1 MSKLYVFGIGGTGS
15 RVLKAL
21 TMLLASGVKCGTD
34 TIVPIIIDPDASAA
48 DLTRS
53 VESIKRYIS
62 IRSKLGFSGDVKNRF
77 FLTEIE
83 ETVPNFKLK
92 LDNTQDVKFKDY
104 MSVSTMSQ
112 SNKALINMLF
122 SQKNLEA
129 DMKVGFKG
137 NPNIGSIVLNQF
149 EESEEFA
156 NFANNFT
163 ANDKIFIIS
172 SIFGGTGASGFPLL
186 AKMLRS
192 NKNIPNHNIIN
203 NAQMGAITVLPYFSV
218 KPDGDSEIDSGTFIS
233 KAKAALAYYLNN
245 ISRNNTLDQLYY
257 IADTQREAYDNH
269 EGGREQKNKAHL
281 IELLSALAIID
292 FSNSTHKGNT
302 IHKEYGLAQGSNDVI
317 FGDLGGE
324 TRDYLQ
330 VPLTQFMLFSNYFKH
345 QTQGAYL
352 DQSWAKNSKIDKS
365 FVTSGYAKNVFNFQ
379 QEFCSWLEE
388 MANNTRKFAPYELSN
403 ISRAFDIVKGEKTKK
418 IVSLSS
424 NYALYDSFLNSY
436 KKVAVSPEQQFVELF
451 YDATKRLVDKKYNF

>member
-21 TMLLASGVKCGTD
+21 TMLLASGVKCGVD
-34 TIVPIIIDPDASAA
+34 TVVPIIIDPDASAA

-62 IRSKLGFSGDVKNRF
+62 IRSKLGFSGGVENRF
-77 FLTEIE
+77 FATEIE
-83 ETVPNFKLK
+83 ETITNFRLK
-92 LDNTQDVKFKDY
+92 LDNTQDTKFKEY
-104 MSVSTMSQ
+104 MSMSTMSK
-112 SNKALINMLF
+112 SNKAMMNMLF
-122 SQKNLEA
+122 SQKNLDS

-156 NFANNFT
+156 NFANNFK

-186 AKMLRS
+186 AKILRS

-203 NAQMGAITVLPYFSV
+203 GAQIGAITVLPYFSV

-245 ISRNNTLDQLYY
+245 ISRNDTLDQLYY

-269 EGGREQKNKAHL
+269 EGGQEQKNKAHL
-281 IELLSALAIID
+281 IELLSALAVID
-292 FSNSTHKGNT
+292 FSRSSHKGNT
-302 IHKEYGLAQGSNDVI
+302 IHKEYGLAKGSNDVI
-317 FGDLGGE
+317 FGDLGAE
-324 TRDYLQ
+324 TRGLLQ
-330 VPLTQFMLFSNYFKH
+330 VPLTQFMLFCNYFRH
-345 QTQGAYL
+345 QSQRTYL
-352 DQSWAKNSKIDKS
+352 SQSWAKNSKIDKS
-365 FVTSGYAKNVFNFQ
+365 FIESGYAKSVFNFHQ
-379 QEFCSWLEE
+379 DFSGWLEE

-403 ISRAFDIVKGEKTKK
+403 ISKAFDIVKGEKTKK
-418 IVSLSS
+418 VASISS

-436 KKVAVSPEQQFVELF
+436 KKVALSTEQQFLELF
-451 YDATKRLVDKKYNF
+451 YDATNRLVDKKYNF